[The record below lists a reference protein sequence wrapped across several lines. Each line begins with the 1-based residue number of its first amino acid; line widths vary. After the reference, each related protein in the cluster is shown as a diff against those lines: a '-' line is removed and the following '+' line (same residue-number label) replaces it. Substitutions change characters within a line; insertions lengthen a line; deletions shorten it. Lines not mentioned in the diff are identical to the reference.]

1 VKVSFKSR
9 KLARQL
15 TVPKEM
21 KKTYGSITLPAAR
34 CHKLKGDREG
44 QYAVSISGN
53 YRLIF
58 KPDHDPV
65 PGKKDQSIDAIR
77 VNDIHIMGT
86 EDYH

>member
-1 VKVSFKSR
+1 VKISFKSR
-9 KLARQL
+9 KLEKQLSVAR
-15 TVPKEM
+15 EM

-34 CHKLKGDREG
+34 CHKLKGDRKGE
-44 QYAVSISGN
+44 YAVSISGN

-65 PGKKDQSIDAIR
+65 PRKEDQSIDAIR
-77 VNDIHIMGT
+77 VTDIQIMGT